1 MNYNSSDLEQ
11 YILNHID
18 KEQDILK
25 EIDRQT
31 HLQVLRPRMVSGHL
45 QGVFLKM
52 LCRMINPLNVLEIG
66 TFTGYSAISMASGMS
81 RDGASIDSVEI
92 NDELEP
98 FIAAYLQKSD
108 YAPMINVHFGNAL
121 DIVPALGKRYDLVF
135 IDGDKRQYPDYY
147 HLAMSCL
154 NDGGYILADNILW
167 DGKVTGDIDKN
178 DLYTIGILE
187 FNRIVK
193 EDDRVE
199 KVILPMRDGLSLIRK
214 I

>member
-1 MNYNSSDLEQ
+1 MNYNSSNLEQ

-18 KEQDILK
+18 DEQDILK

-81 RDGASIDSVEI
+81 RDGALIDSIEI

-98 FIAAYLQKSD
+98 FIAAYLQKSV

-121 DIVPALGKRYDLVF
+121 DIVPALGKRYDLIF

-147 HLAMSCL
+147 HLAMDCL

-167 DGKVTGDIDKN
+167 DGKVIGDIDNN

-187 FNRIVK
+187 FNKIVK

-199 KVILPMRDGLSLIRK
+199 KVILPIRDGLSLIRRK
-214 I
+214 